1 MSGWIETYRGTVYR
15 WEVDHNDH
23 LTVAYYFARIADAG
37 LGMLEAIG
45 LGADYRARTRRACVT
60 ADCYVRYSRE
70 LRVGDIMHIESG
82 VVGVEPA
89 GLVLGHKL
97 FNTETGEVCTT
108 VEQHV
113 GHVELA
119 DRVAVPLSAE
129 QRCAAEARRTP
140 WDGPSR
146 EHRPRPRGLDGFLD
160 SARDAVKPWEMD
172 ILGQSAL
179 SFYIHRFSAANGHII
194 AAFGMTPAY
203 MRAERRGFSTFE
215 FQLAL
220 GAPLGPGDL
229 VRVRSALL
237 HVGRSSIRLLHVM
250 TNERSGDRVATLE
263 QLGVHLDMDARRPTP
278 LPEPLRE
285 KATAILVPT
294 KD

>member
-37 LGMLEAIG
+37 LGVLEAIG